1 MLKRMFALSNQG
13 LRDLNKGI
21 AATTL
26 SNLCLIA
33 PVSLLVM
40 VIWELLNVISGQESS
55 MRDHAALFIC
65 GTVVM
70 FIIVFLTQWLQYNK
84 TYTVAYKESANRR
97 IVLAEKLRKLPLSFF
112 GQRDLSDLTTTI
124 MGDCTALE
132 RVFSNAI
139 PQLFGTIFM
148 FIITAIGLLV
158 LDWRMGLCIV
168 VPVPVAALVVFAA
181 KKAQSNAESA
191 NMDAK
196 RAAYDGVQ
204 EYLDTIQE
212 LKSCSR
218 EEEYLEGLEKKLDY
232 VVKCS
237 FRNEIAP
244 GAATTT
250 AQFILR
256 FGLVAV
262 MLVGGIL
269 VTTGSLSIPMFILF
283 LLFAGRIY
291 DPFTSCF
298 MLMAEVFSALVSVK
312 RMKQIDATPE
322 QTGTNVCN
330 NKGYDIEFKNVVFSY
345 NEEPVL
351 KGVSFVAKQGEVTAL
366 VGPSGSGK
374 STASKLAAR
383 FWDADSGTI
392 TLGGV
397 DVKTVEPE
405 TLFKNYAIVFQDVML
420 FDETVMENI
429 RLGRGDATDE
439 EVMAAARAAQCE
451 EFIQRLPQG
460 YQTNIGENGSAL
472 SGGERQRIS
481 IARALLKNAPI
492 AGICS
497 HTAAFNTMHRIK
509 VRVLEHMSKFN
520 LGFFQEHAPG
530 QIKTTLFDD
539 VDRIETFLAHSTL
552 ELAQAIVVPLMM
564 FIFMLRLNWI
574 MALIMLVPMILGI
587 AIPMALMGRYPDLTD
602 EFAGDTEKLN
612 ASANEFIT
620 AMPVIKMYHL
630 TAEKFEQYRNSLKI
644 YTDCWIKMCESSC
657 NPLSIALVVLDSAIL
672 FTLPVGGWLYLR
684 DSLSAASYLLFILLT
699 MCFFTSFL
707 NMVTIAM
714 QSMELGSG
722 LDNVKKIMDMETM
735 KSGQQTLSKTGCY
748 GIDFDNVTFNYT
760 QGGKDALSDVDIHLE
775 PGSLNAFVGPSGAGK
790 TTAVQLLGRYWD
802 VSSGTIKIGGVPVTE
817 LQTENLSDLTAFV
830 FQDVF
835 LLEDTL
841 LENIRMGTDAT
852 EEQVRQAAK
861 AAQIDDFIMSLPKG
875 YATRIGDEGVKLS
888 GGQQQRISIARAILK
903 DAPIVV
909 FDEATSYSD
918 IENEHKIQLALQNL
932 LRGKTTI
939 MIAHR
944 LHTIRNA
951 DKIVVFQ
958 DGKVVEQGTHD
969 ELIASGSTYS
979 HMWDTYTRETIGEE

>member
-1 MLKRMFALSNQG
+1 MNVFEAVKQFVTTREVAEFYGFSVNRAGMIACPFHNDRTPSMKVDKRFHCFGCGADGDAVDFIARLFGKGTKEAAEMIATDFALAYDRNGKPPVLPKAREPTAEQKFEAEEK
-13 LRDLNKGI
+13 RCFRV
-21 AATTL
+21 L
-26 SNLCLIA
+26 S
-33 PVSLLVM
+33 
-40 VIWELLNVISGQESS
+40 
-55 MRDHAALFIC
+55 DYFH
-65 GTVVM
+65 
-70 FIIVFLTQWLQYNK
+70 
-84 TYTVAYKESANRR
+84 
-97 IVLAEKLRKLPLSFF
+97 KLRAWETDYAPKQPEDEWHPLFTEAL
-112 GQRDLSDLTTTI
+112 QR
-124 MGDCTALE
+124 
-132 RVFSNAI
+132 
-139 PQLFGTIFM
+139 
-148 FIITAIGLLV
+148 
-158 LDWRMGLCIV
+158 
-168 VPVPVAALVVFAA
+168 
-181 KKAQSNAESA
+181 
-191 NMDAK
+191 
-196 RAAYDGVQ
+196 
-204 EYLDTIQE
+204 
-212 LKSCSR
+212 KS
-218 EEEYLEGLEKKLDY
+218 Y
-232 VVKCS
+232 
-237 FRNEIAP
+237 
-244 GAATTT
+244 
-250 AQFILR
+250 
-256 FGLVAV
+256 
-262 MLVGGIL
+262 
-269 VTTGSLSIPMFILF
+269 
-283 LLFAGRIY
+283 
-291 DPFTSCF
+291 
-298 MLMAEVFSALVSVK
+298 
-312 RMKQIDATPE
+312 
-322 QTGTNVCN
+322 
-330 NKGYDIEFKNVVFSY
+330 IE
-345 NEEPVL
+345 
-351 KGVSFVAKQGEVTAL
+351 
-366 VGPSGSGK
+366 
-374 STASKLAAR
+374 
-383 FWDADSGTI
+383 
-392 TLGGV
+392 
-397 DVKTVEPE
+397 
-405 TLFKNYAIVFQDVML
+405 
-420 FDETVMENI
+420 
-429 RLGRGDATDE
+429 
-439 EVMAAARAAQCE
+439 
-451 EFIQRLPQG
+451 
-460 YQTNIGENGSAL
+460 
-472 SGGERQRIS
+472 
-481 IARALLKNAPI
+481 
-492 AGICS
+492 
-497 HTAAFNTMHRIK
+497 
-509 VRVLEHMSKFN
+509 
-520 LGFFQEHAPG
+520 
-530 QIKTTLFDD
+530 
-539 VDRIETFLAHSTL
+539 
-552 ELAQAIVVPLMM
+552 
-564 FIFMLRLNWI
+564 
-574 MALIMLVPMILGI
+574 
-587 AIPMALMGRYPDLTD
+587 
-602 EFAGDTEKLN
+602 
-612 ASANEFIT
+612 
-620 AMPVIKMYHL
+620 
-630 TAEKFEQYRNSLKI
+630 

-951 DKIVVFQ
+951 DKIFVFQ